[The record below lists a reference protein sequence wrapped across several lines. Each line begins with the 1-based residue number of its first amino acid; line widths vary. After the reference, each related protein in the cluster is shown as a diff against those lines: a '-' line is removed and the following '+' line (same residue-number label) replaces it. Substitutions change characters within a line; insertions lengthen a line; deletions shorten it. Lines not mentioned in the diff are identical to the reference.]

1 MRIILKKSSKTSRID
16 TASVWEER
24 RDLESV
30 STMIISMIFKTQ
42 LHGCEG
48 FLWRMLAERE

>member
-48 FLWRMLAERE
+48 FLSGEYFVA